1 MQEKE
6 KLYFRIVSGT
16 TKQSFRTLKVIM
28 VSIDDIACVSYTLF
42 ERNSNQCYFLRVR
55 QSVLKHTFYLVKR
68 ECDGSL

>member
-6 KLYFRIVSGT
+6 KLYFGIVSDT

-28 VSIDDIACVSYTLF
+28 VSIDDIACVSSTLF
-42 ERNSNQCYFLRVR
+42 ERNSNQYYFLRVR
-55 QSVLKHTFYLVKR
+55 QSFLKHTFYLVKL